1 VTPFRDDRSI
11 DYEGL
16 ENIQCAI
23 NDLPTFATIAQS
35 VDHPVAWV

>member
-35 VDHPVAWV
+35 LDHPMA